1 MVLHGSVASRLRP
14 LDGVA
19 EIDTFDVLE
28 IKDDPGKM
36 LPVDGGKGEPL
47 PTTARCSMLRP
58 TQKGLEGLKLQL
70 LKRVGSKLLAPCVL
84 VHTLIN
90 ENQQAIKG

>member
-1 MVLHGSVASRLRP
+1 MASRLRP
-14 LDGVA
+14 LDGA
-19 EIDTFDVLE
+19 EIGTFDVLD
-28 IKDDPGKM
+28 IKDDPGKL

-47 PTTARCSMLRP
+47 PATARCSMLRP
-58 TQKGLEGLKLQL
+58 TQKGLEGFKLF
-70 LKRVGSKLLAPCVL
+70 KRVGSKLLAPCVL